1 MRRIRLAFNTLLLRL
16 APLTDWMSDG
26 ASAYSGNSKS
36 LISYPAQLAIL
47 RLTPLFSS
55 CTPTKKEMIMAKG
68 QARSNREKKKPKADK
83 VPGAGTPALTKGMQP
98 PIKIPTGK
106 S

>member
-1 MRRIRLAFNTLLLRL
+1 MDERRRFRLQRQK
-16 APLTDWMSDG
+16 PITDFAYG
-26 ASAYSGNSKS
+26 AAR
-36 LISYPAQLAIL
+36 YPE
-47 RLTPLFSS
+47 LTPLFSS
-55 CTPTKKEMIMAKG
+55 CTANQKEMIMAKG

>member
-1 MRRIRLAFNTLLLRL
+1 VCTNQKE
-16 APLTDWMSDG
+16 LT
-26 ASAYSGNSKS
+26 
-36 LISYPAQLAIL
+36 
-47 RLTPLFSS
+47 
-55 CTPTKKEMIMAKG
+55 MAKG

-83 VPGAGTPALTKGMQP
+83 VPGAATPALTKGMQP

>member
-1 MRRIRLAFNTLLLRL
+1 
-16 APLTDWMSDG
+16 
-26 ASAYSGNSKS
+26 
-36 LISYPAQLAIL
+36 
-47 RLTPLFSS
+47 
-55 CTPTKKEMIMAKG
+55 MIMAKG

>member
-1 MRRIRLAFNTLLLRL
+1 
-16 APLTDWMSDG
+16 MSNG
-26 ASAYSGNSKS
+26 ASAYRGKSQS
-36 LISYPAQLAIL
+36 LIFVYGAARYPEPDAVVFIVHANQ
-47 RLTPLFSS
+47 
-55 CTPTKKEMIMAKG
+55 KEMIMAKG

>member
-1 MRRIRLAFNTLLLRL
+1 
-16 APLTDWMSDG
+16 
-26 ASAYSGNSKS
+26 
-36 LISYPAQLAIL
+36 
-47 RLTPLFSS
+47 
-55 CTPTKKEMIMAKG
+55 MAKG

-83 VPGAGTPALTKGMQP
+83 VPGATTPALTKGMQA